1 MMVSFIIFIYRM
13 AELLSRF
20 RINYSDLIMLPDIDK
35 PPKESTKSWFDGLIQ
50 HFIRN
55 EEITGITK
63 I

>member
-1 MMVSFIIFIYRM
+1 M

-55 EEITGITK
+55 EEITGITTM
-63 I
+63 